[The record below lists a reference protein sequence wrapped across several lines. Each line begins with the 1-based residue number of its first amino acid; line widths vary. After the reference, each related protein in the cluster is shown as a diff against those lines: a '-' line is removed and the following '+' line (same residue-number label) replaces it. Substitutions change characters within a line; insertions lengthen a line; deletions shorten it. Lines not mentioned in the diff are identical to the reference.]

1 MPAYPYLFT
10 FKDAKEAESK
20 GQQALVLPPAYAPN
34 VGQVVV
40 PLPQALEVV
49 DSGQG
54 EF

>member
-1 MPAYPYLFT
+1 MPAYPFLFT
-10 FKDAKEAESK
+10 VKDAKEAESE

-34 VGQVVV
+34 VGQVVL
-40 PLPQALEVV
+40 PSPQALGVV